1 MKKYMLSLLVL
12 SFTSPILAFDCKTPA
27 DIESIAKEAIM
38 MELSGIHISELEGSE
53 CLQQAAFPQIRMV
66 YDPSTERSLGAE
78 YLVEKEGLELKLSS
92 ELRDKEN
99 HVYKVSYSI
108 AKAKKVADGKVE
120 TLSDELEFYLYTD
133 LANQSKFGC
142 AAVITPPTKR
152 ALFTT
157 CQKVEKKTE

>member
-1 MKKYMLSLLVL
+1 MKNTILPLMLFGLANLAM
-12 SFTSPILAFDCKTPA
+12 AFDCKTPA

-78 YLVEKEGLELKLSS
+78 FLVEKEGLELKLSS

-108 AKAKKVADGKVE
+108 AKAKKITDGKIE
-120 TLSDELEFYLYTD
+120 ILNDELEFYLYTD